1 MISRTQIRYMANSSS
16 YSRGAELYAAGKVLD
31 MDVKNMGASDEIV
44 ASVKGSGRNIYEVDV
59 SIDTENDEIDTCYCE
74 CRAYAEYGG
83 LCKHCVAVL
92 LQYNDYENDRDSYD
106 YGQSVEKI
114 VNGGAFGE
122 KFQNMDEFKEE
133 NNFKRCLKKIDLFNV
148 IAAVDRARKIMQ
160 RNQDNGYTLYQ
171 YKGYQYYKENP
182 SLTAWE
188 AIEKILK
195 DCELIV

>member
-106 YGQSVEKI
+106 YGQSVVK
-114 VNGGAFGE
+114 NC
-122 KFQNMDEFKEE
+122 
-133 NNFKRCLKKIDLFNV
+133 KRWSDSYDQKRSADAYHAGIGFI
-148 IAAVDRARKIMQ
+148 IA
-160 RNQDNGYTLYQ
+160 
-171 YKGYQYYKENP
+171 
-182 SLTAWE
+182 E
-188 AIEKILK
+188 AGS
-195 DCELIV
+195 CEVSSTDSGKHLWKSKAGTIF

>member
-106 YGQSVEKI
+106 YGQSVEK
-114 VNGGAFGE
+114 NC
-122 KFQNMDEFKEE
+122 
-133 NNFKRCLKKIDLFNV
+133 KRWSDSYDQKRSADAYHAGIGCI
-148 IAAVDRARKIMQ
+148 IAKAGCCEVTSSDSGKH
-160 RNQDNGYTLYQ
+160 LW
-171 YKGYQYYKENP
+171 KGKAG
-182 SLTAWE
+182 T
-188 AIEKILK
+188 
-195 DCELIV
+195 VF

>member
-83 LCKHCVAVL
+83 LV
-92 LQYNDYENDRDSYD
+92 N
-106 YGQSVEKI
+106 I
-114 VNGGAFGE
+114 VWRFFCNIMIMKMIGIVMI
-122 KFQNMDEFKEE
+122 MDNK
-133 NNFKRCLKKIDLFNV
+133 
-148 IAAVDRARKIMQ
+148 
-160 RNQDNGYTLYQ
+160 
-171 YKGYQYYKENP
+171 
-182 SLTAWE
+182 
-188 AIEKILK
+188 
-195 DCELIV
+195 